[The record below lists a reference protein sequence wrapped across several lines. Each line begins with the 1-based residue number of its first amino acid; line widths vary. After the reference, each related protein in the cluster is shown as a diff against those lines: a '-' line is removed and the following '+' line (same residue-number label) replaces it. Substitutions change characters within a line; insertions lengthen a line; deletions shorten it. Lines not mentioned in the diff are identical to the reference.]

1 MQKTCAGL
9 RFVASYSGGKD
20 SVLAIHRAIQS
31 GMKLEALL
39 ITYNIDRKRSWFHGI
54 DEDVLHKISESIGVP
69 VRLIRTSGADY
80 AENFEKALKAEQ
92 QRGAQACVFGDIDIE
107 GHLEWGSERCR
118 AAGLIPC
125 FPLWKEDRHALAEE
139 CIRSGFKPTV
149 TVVDT
154 KRLDASF
161 AGRPLTLEV
170 LDEMK
175 KAGIDAC
182 GENGEYHSFVADGP
196 IFSFSIPVAFD
207 TPLLLDG
214 FAVTPMKLQ
223 KGSETFRKS
232 GN

>member
-1 MQKTCAGL
+1 MQKTCAGQ

-31 GMKLEALL
+31 GMTLMALL
-39 ITYNIDRKRSWFHGI
+39 ITYNVDRKRSWFHGI
-54 DEDVLHKISESIGVP
+54 DEDVLQKISESIGVP
-69 VRLIRTSGADY
+69 VHLIRTTGADY
-80 AENFEKALKAEQ
+80 AKNFEQALKAEQ
-92 QRGAQACVFGDIDIE
+92 QSGAEACVFGDIDIE

-118 AAGLIPC
+118 AAGLVPC
-125 FPLWKEDRHALAEE
+125 FPLWKENRRTLAEE

-170 LDEMK
+170 LDEME

-196 IFSFSIPVAFD
+196 IFSFPIPVSFD
-207 TPLLLDG
+207 TPILLDD
-214 FAVTPMKLQ
+214 FAVTPMKLRDGASPF
-223 KGSETFRKS
+223 KG
-232 GN
+232 